1 MKLKMLGIIIMLVGL
16 AVMTCGISMLSGAN
30 SGEQQA
36 QEETQDAIP
45 VLKIGAYYLNG
56 NAERGTIEINP
67 DGTFSFNG
75 AVHEYRFRVW
85 SDIAVTDEATG
96 EITLTDMY
104 FLGTNLD
111 GGENFT
117 DKIRFY
123 PENDSLEYKGDY
135 YFLSDNFE

>member
-30 SGEQQA
+30 AGDIQA
-36 QEETQDAIP
+36 QEETQDAVP
-45 VLKIGAYYLNG
+45 VLKIGRYCLNG
-56 NAERGTIEINP
+56 NPQRGVIEINP
-67 DGTFSFNG
+67 DGTFAMNG
-75 AVHEYRFRVW
+75 AVYEYRFRVW

>member
-1 MKLKMLGIIIMLVGL
+1 MKLKMLGIIMMLVGL
-16 AVMTCGISMLSGAN
+16 SVMACGISMLSGAN
-30 SGEQQA
+30 GGEQQA
-36 QEETQDAIP
+36 QVETQDAIP
-45 VLKIGAYYLNG
+45 VLKIGVYCLNG
-56 NAERGTIEINP
+56 NPERGTIEINS
-67 DGTFSFNG
+67 DGTFTMNG

-117 DKIRFY
+117 DKIRFF

>member
-16 AVMTCGISMLSGAN
+16 SVMACGISVFSGAN
-30 SGEQQA
+30 AGDVQS
-36 QEETQDAIP
+36 QEETQDAVP
-45 VLKIGAYYLNG
+45 VLKIGTYCLNG
-56 NAERGTIEINP
+56 NASRGTIEINS
-67 DGTFSFNG
+67 DGTFIMNG

-85 SDIAVTDEATG
+85 NDIAATDEATG

-123 PENDSLEYKGDY
+123 PENDSLEYKGNY
-135 YFLSDNFE
+135 YFLQDNFE

>member
-16 AVMTCGISMLSGAN
+16 SVMACGISVFSGAN
-30 SGEQQA
+30 SDDTQA
-36 QEETQDAIP
+36 QEEVQDMIP
-45 VLKIGAYYLNG
+45 VLKIGTYCLNG
-56 NAERGTIEINP
+56 NASRGTIEINP
-67 DGTFSFNG
+67 DSTFTYNG
-75 AVHEYRFRVW
+75 ATYEYRFRIW
-85 SDIAVTDEATG
+85 NDIAMTDEATG
-96 EITLTDMY
+96 EITLNDMY

-111 GGENFT
+111 GGSNFS